1 MMTYTAPDGHI
12 IESVPL
18 PNEVTYISTCSRAD
32 FGNGFY
38 YSYETMGAPTIL
50 GVQGIHVNR
59 TVNEEVM
66 IIVIKEFSEQE
77 LIDLKSISPES

>member
-1 MMTYTAPDGHI
+1 MTYTAPDGHI

-18 PNEVTYISTCSRAD
+18 PDEVTYISNCSKKD
-32 FGNGFY
+32 FGDGYY
-38 YSYETMGAPTIL
+38 YSYETMGAPTSL

-59 TVNEEVM
+59 TVNEGIM
-66 IIVIKEFSEQE
+66 TIIIKEFSEQE

>member
-18 PNEVTYISTCSRAD
+18 PNEVTYISTCSRTD
-32 FGNGFY
+32 FGDGFY
-38 YSYETMGAPTIL
+38 YSYETMGAPTDL

-59 TVNEEVM
+59 TVDEGVM
-66 IIVIKEFSEQE
+66 TIVIKEFSEQE
-77 LIDLKSISPES
+77 LIDLKSISLES